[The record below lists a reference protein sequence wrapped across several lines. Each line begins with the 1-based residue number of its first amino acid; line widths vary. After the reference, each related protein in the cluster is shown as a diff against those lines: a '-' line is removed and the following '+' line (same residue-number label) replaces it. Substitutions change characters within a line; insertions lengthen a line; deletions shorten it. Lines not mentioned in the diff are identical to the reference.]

1 MSSQNTQSSDV
12 VKIVIVLCYEVSN
25 FKLQSTFMII
35 VKGIIQWS
43 FKIPVDNERWI
54 FFCHLFHSINLSLL
68 TEKLKPILRTEKS
81 LFIAIILF
89 YFSSVLCVLFGVSVV
104 MTSFVFFM
112 WHLEFTY
119 ALQGKVLLL
128 VFSKR
133 IAWWTIIL
141 FTYL

>member
-1 MSSQNTQSSDV
+1 MD
-12 VKIVIVLCYEVSN
+12 
-25 FKLQSTFMII
+25 
-35 VKGIIQWS
+35 
-43 FKIPVDNERWI
+43 
-54 FFCHLFHSINLSLL
+54 FFCYLFHSINLSLF
-68 TEKLKPILRTEKS
+68 TEKLKPILSIEKS

-89 YFSSVLCVLFGVSVV
+89 YFSSALFVLFGVSVV

-119 ALQGKVLLL
+119 ILQGKVLLL